1 MKEFNY
7 ELTKSPEFFQDHREP
22 PHSDH
27 LYTLADGSPARFSLN
42 GDWYFHYAENF
53 AGTVPGFFAAGV
65 DCRGWDTLPV
75 PSPPPQHGD
84 RPPPVVK
91 QPIPL
96 GRL

>member
-65 DCRGWDTLPV
+65 DCRL
-75 PSPPPQHGD
+75 SLIH
-84 RPPPVVK
+84 
-91 QPIPL
+91 I
-96 GRL
+96 

>member
-42 GDWYFHYAENF
+42 E
-53 AGTVPGFFAAGV
+53 
-65 DCRGWDTLPV
+65 
-75 PSPPPQHGD
+75 
-84 RPPPVVK
+84 
-91 QPIPL
+91 I
-96 GRL
+96 GRAHV